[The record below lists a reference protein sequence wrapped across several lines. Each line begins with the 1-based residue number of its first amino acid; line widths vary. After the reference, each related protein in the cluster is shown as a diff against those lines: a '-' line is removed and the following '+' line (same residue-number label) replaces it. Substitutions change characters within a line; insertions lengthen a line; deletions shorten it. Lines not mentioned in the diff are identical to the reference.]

1 MNGIVTECDVIIIVW
16 KIRAHNSVT
25 IRLVIIKLGSAS
37 IFLFFFSQVLK
48 ALLRQ
53 KKALVCGL
61 GSKNHY
67 EDEGNW

>member
-16 KIRAHNSVT
+16 KIQAHNSVT
-25 IRLVIIKLGSAS
+25 IRLVIIKLGSAWR

-61 GSKNHY
+61 GSKNH
-67 EDEGNW
+67 

>member
-25 IRLVIIKLGSAS
+25 IRLAIIKKKKALQGFFSS
-37 IFLFFFSQVLK
+37 FFSQVLK

-61 GSKNHY
+61 GSTNH
-67 EDEGNW
+67 